1 MYSLYQI
8 LRVHKDT
15 LANFSAFPFISFKGK
30 DLIGK
35 YSFLVGKLK
44 EEFLIEL
51 ITENYS
57 RFADFFA
64 QILILK
70 FENMPINVGR
80 FRSNLC

>member
-8 LRVHKDT
+8 LRVHKET
-15 LANFSAFPFISFKGK
+15 LASFSAFPFISFKGK

-35 YSFLVGKLK
+35 YSLLVGKLK

-51 ITENYS
+51 ITENYN
-57 RFADFFA
+57 RFADFFT
-64 QILILK
+64 QILFFK
-70 FENMPINVGR
+70 FENMPVNAGR